1 MIVARLLSARKRGRG
16 FRGPSTASAH
26 RSERLDDF
34 RTRLREHGFRI
45 VHQEDITAHV
55 LPTLGFAR
63 LLADRIGL
71 PALDFANDK
80 LRAKSPGLHYVVEN
94 VVERARNAAVRSAAV
109 LDPANFATERQY
121 LIMSIRRVQ
130 QSRGRSA
137 PDGSPLE
144 CRRSFTGLLAP
155 GRSSKEKRTMSWS
168 TAAVRPHRCAPRTG
182 ALACILAAAPLAAQD
197 VTIVDYEP
205 RNTLVVPENPLT
217 RAKFP
222 FVDIHGHQRATRMSA
237 ADVDRLVAEMDELNM
252 AVMVNLSGGS
262 GISLVDGLENM
273 TARHPGRF
281 VFFANINFFGVGE
294 PGWGEEAAAQLEED
308 VRNGAAGL
316 KIFKGLGMSD
326 RDTDGDR
333 IPVDD
338 PRLAPVWDK
347 AGELGIPVLIH
358 TADPASL
365 AAHAI
370 QRRWSN
376 AGCAGADRPPD
387 RFPSFEQIIGE
398 QHNLFRNHPNT
409 NFIAAH
415 LGWLGHD
422 LGRLGKLLDE
432 IPNMYVGLGAVVY
445 ELGRQP
451 RFARQWLIEYQDRV
465 LMGKDSYNKE
475 EFHTY
480 FRVFETA
487 DDYFT
492 TTAATTPSGRCTA
505 WTCPT
510 RCCGRSTM
518 RMP

>member
-1 MIVARLLSARKRGRG
+1 M
-16 FRGPSTASAH
+16 FR
-26 RSERLDDF
+26 
-34 RTRLREHGFRI
+34 
-45 VHQEDITAHV
+45 
-55 LPTLGFAR
+55 
-63 LLADRIGL
+63 
-71 PALDFANDK
+71 
-80 LRAKSPGLHYVVEN
+80 
-94 VVERARNAAVRSAAV
+94 
-109 LDPANFATERQY
+109 
-121 LIMSIRRVQ
+121 
-130 QSRGRSA
+130 
-137 PDGSPLE
+137 
-144 CRRSFTGLLAP
+144 
-155 GRSSKEKRTMSWS
+155 S
-168 TAAVRPHRCAPRTG
+168 TAAVRPHRPAPHPGTP
-182 ALACILAAAPLAAQD
+182 ALARAPGVTLSVAAIPPLAVSVAAVSFLAATPLAAQD

-205 RNTLVVPENPLT
+205 RNTLVVPENLLT

-222 FVDIHGHQRATRMSA
+222 FVDIHGHQRATRMSP

-262 GISLVDGLENM
+262 GISLVDGLERM
-273 TARHPGRF
+273 AGHPGRF

-294 PGWGEEAAAQLEED
+294 PGWGEAAAAQLEED

-326 RDTDGDR
+326 RDTDGNR

-347 AGELGIPVLIH
+347 AGELGVPVLIH
-358 TADPASL
+358 TADPAEFWQPHDRNNERWL
-365 AAHAI
+365 ELRLRP
-370 QRRWSN
+370 RRI
-376 AGCAGADRPPD
+376 RPPD
-387 RFPSFEQIIGE
+387 RFPPFEQIIGE

-422 LGRLGKLLDE
+422 LGRLGQLLDE

-487 DDYFT
+487 DDYFDYYRRYH
-492 TTAATTPSGRCTA
+492 AFWQMYGLDLPDEVLRKIYHANALRLVPGMDASLFEG
-505 WTCPT
+505 
-510 RCCGRSTM
+510 
-518 RMP
+518 